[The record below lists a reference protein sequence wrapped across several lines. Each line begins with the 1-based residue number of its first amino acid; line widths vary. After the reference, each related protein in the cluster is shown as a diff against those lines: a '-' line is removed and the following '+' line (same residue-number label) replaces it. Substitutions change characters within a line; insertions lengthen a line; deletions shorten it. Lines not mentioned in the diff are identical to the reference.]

1 MSNDNKRKT
10 SVTQKL
16 GIGKGGFKKAIRD
29 GILLSIHDPDAYDCG
44 VKHFDNRCAYCGMRG
59 DVIQL
64 TADHIVPSIKGGRF
78 VKGNIVPACQK
89 CNSLRREQD
98 ISEFVGDTDVIQR
111 IVDFQRTYQFTD
123 SGIGLDDE
131 LGVNGKMIL
140 DQLDSVLSVIR
151 DVARNAIRANERDE
165 EVPLE
170 EWAKAVIELT
180 KQYKLI

>member
-1 MSNDNKRKT
+1 
-10 SVTQKL
+10 
-16 GIGKGGFKKAIRD
+16 
-29 GILLSIHDPDAYDCG
+29 
-44 VKHFDNRCAYCGMRG
+44 
-59 DVIQL
+59 
-64 TADHIVPSIKGGRF
+64 VPSIKGGRF